1 MDPPLIALSERRAVA
16 LAGVS
21 TRRLRSWD
29 ELALVSP
36 GITRALS
43 PRAQVRLYT
52 FQDLV
57 ELLVVA
63 ELVRRDFHTRT
74 IRRVVERL
82 RHEYDRPLR
91 QLVFATAGGEIYF
104 QHSDGEWEGDRAKD
118 QIVLESVII
127 DLDVVRARIQQ
138 DTKRR
143 SEDSGRVE
151 RRRKVHGSKP
161 VFAGTR
167 IPVESVQRY
176 LRLGYEVKEIL
187 AAYPELTAEDVEAA
201 RQDLVVA

>member
-1 MDPPLIALSERRAVA
+1 MR
-16 LAGVS
+16 
-21 TRRLRSWD
+21 
-29 ELALVSP
+29 LVSP

-43 PRAQVRLYT
+43 PRSQVRLYV

-63 ELVRRDFHTRT
+63 ELVRRDFHTRN

-82 RHEYDRPLR
+82 RREYDRPLR

-104 QHSDGEWEGDRAKD
+104 QHPDGEWEGDRAKD
-118 QIVLESVII
+118 QIVLQSVII

-138 DTKRR
+138 DTERR
-143 SEDSGRVE
+143 SEDSGRLE

-167 IPVESVQRY
+167 IPVESVRRY
-176 LRLGYEVKEIL
+176 LRQGYDIPEIL

-201 RQDLVVA
+201 RQHMGVA